1 MRPEFEVFAGA
12 KYPQIPQIR
21 GLSFYTCVITI
32 ENIAFMENEI
42 AYQEALDYLYS
53 FIDYSLT
60 RSFRYSQEKFN
71 LDRVVVLLER
81 LGNPHKSYPIIHVAG
96 TKGKGSV
103 SALCASALRAAGLRT
118 GLYTSPHLEDYC
130 ERIQVDGAV
139 ISHAEMVELVA
150 EIKPHVAVVPGL
162 TSFELTTAIGF
173 LYFARKGV
181 EAAVIE
187 VGLGG
192 RLDATNV
199 VTPLVAV
206 IASLSYDHVAVL
218 GNTLT
223 AIAGE
228 KGGIIKPGV
237 PVVLAPQ
244 KDEARKVIRT
254 IASERHSRLLEI
266 GQDFLYAPVC
276 HSLDNQ
282 SLWVWRAD
290 EQDRMNELLDS
301 SHTNGCWQPLSL
313 TIPLLGLHQV
323 ENATTAYAALVIARE
338 EGLTLTDEEI
348 KKGFAS
354 VFWPGRFEIMQKE
367 PPVIIDSAHNRD
379 SALKLRL
386 ALDDYF
392 PSVPIVLL
400 FGASE
405 DKDIEGM
412 FAELL
417 PRVNRVVAT
426 QSIHPRA
433 IEAEM
438 LVALAHKFGC
448 PAKAVLPV
456 EEAFT
461 YALSLAG
468 EKAAV
473 VVSGSL
479 FIAAAARSVWMQ
491 MDPVR
496 RQSIRYQLKGNDR

>member
-1 MRPEFEVFAGA
+1 
-12 KYPQIPQIR
+12 
-21 GLSFYTCVITI
+21 
-32 ENIAFMENEI
+32 
-42 AYQEALDYLYS
+42 
-53 FIDYSLT
+53 
-60 RSFRYSQEKFN
+60 
-71 LDRVVVLLER
+71 
-81 LGNPHKSYPIIHVAG
+81 
-96 TKGKGSV
+96 
-103 SALCASALRAAGLRT
+103 
-118 GLYTSPHLEDYC
+118 
-130 ERIQVDGAV
+130 
-139 ISHAEMVELVA
+139 
-150 EIKPHVAVVPGL
+150 
-162 TSFELTTAIGF
+162 
-173 LYFARKGV
+173 
-181 EAAVIE
+181 
-187 VGLGG
+187 
-192 RLDATNV
+192 
-199 VTPLVAV
+199 
-206 IASLSYDHVAVL
+206 
-218 GNTLT
+218 
-223 AIAGE
+223 
-228 KGGIIKPGV
+228 
-237 PVVLAPQ
+237 
-244 KDEARKVIRT
+244 
-254 IASERHSRLLEI
+254 
-266 GQDFLYAPVC
+266 
-276 HSLDNQ
+276 
-282 SLWVWRAD
+282 
-290 EQDRMNELLDS
+290 MNELLDS

-468 EKAAV
+468 EKTAV

-491 MDPVR
+491 MDPAR